1 MEVTGRTALL
11 LIWWAVLVS
20 CSSDDQTVSN
30 EPDPAPTI
38 ESFDGRS
45 TSSFGDVDYRLF
57 YVSNLEGTTNVIHVS
72 RGGNGL
78 GDDRSSLMPYVEAY
92 VEAGY
97 VVLQIDHRF
106 AGSDIEQ
113 IAQFRGE
120 EIRFIAGRVANNQLD
135 FGPFPGSIDG
145 SAQGFA
151 GHSGGCMEGLMAAGT
166 TMTHGDYTVPQLK
179 ALYCMSPAGF
189 DPDQFGIVQN
199 PPGYSDVLSATAIFL
214 IMGEQEKNING
225 PGVFMANDWRL
236 QPFDAMNAE
245 APRYQ
250 AFAAGNRTEHL
261 DIRGEN
267 EEIREYNIANS
278 LALFDTYLKDRSRQD
293 EVGNLELPENN
304 DIELSVKGL

>member
-1 MEVTGRTALL
+1 MEVTGRVALS
-11 LIWWAVLVS
+11 LIFWTILVS
-20 CSSDDQTVSN
+20 CSSDDQSVSN
-30 EPDPAPTI
+30 EPDPAPSI
-38 ESFDGRS
+38 ESVDGRL
-45 TSSFGDVDYRLF
+45 SSPFGELDYRVF
-57 YVSNLEGTTNVIHVS
+57 YLSNFEGTTNVIHVS

-97 VVLQIDHRF
+97 VVVQIDHRF

-120 EIRFIAGRVANNQLD
+120 EIRFMAQQVADKQLD
-135 FGPFPGSIDG
+135 LGSFPGSIDG

-166 TMTHGDYTVPQLK
+166 DMTHGDYTVPQLN

-199 PPGYSDVLSATAIFL
+199 PPGYGDVLSTATIFL
-214 IMGEQEKNING
+214 ILGEQEKDING
-225 PGVFMANDWRL
+225 VGTFMANDWRL

-245 APRYQ
+245 GPRYQ
-250 AFAAGNRTEHL
+250 ALATSPRTEHL

-267 EEIREYNIANS
+267 EEILEYNIANS
-278 LALFDTYLKDRSRQD
+278 LALFDTYLKDRNRQD
-293 EVGNLELPENN
+293 DIGNLELPENN
-304 DIELSVKGL
+304 EIELTAKGF

>member
-1 MEVTGRTALL
+1 MEVTGRIALL
-11 LIWWAVLVS
+11 LIFWTILVS
-20 CSSDDQTVSN
+20 CSSDDQSVSN
-30 EPDPAPTI
+30 EPDPAPSI
-38 ESFDGRS
+38 ESVDGRL
-45 TSSFGDVDYRLF
+45 SSPFGEVDYRVF
-57 YVSNLEGTTNVIHVS
+57 YVNNVEGTTNVIHVS

-97 VVLQIDHRF
+97 VVVQIDHRF

-120 EIRFIAGRVANNQLD
+120 EIRFMAQQVADKQLD
-135 FGPFPGSIDG
+135 LGSFPGSIDG

-166 TMTHGDYTVPQLK
+166 DMTHGDYTVPQLK

-199 PPGYSDVLSATAIFL
+199 PPGYGDVLSTTTIFL
-214 IMGEQEKNING
+214 ILGEQEKNING
-225 PGVFMANDWRL
+225 PGAFMAADWRL
-236 QPFDAMNAE
+236 QPFGAMNAD

-250 AFAAGNRTEHL
+250 ALAIGNGTEHL

-267 EEIREYNIANS
+267 EEIQEYNIANS
-278 LALFDTYLKDRSRQD
+278 LALFDTYLKDRNRQD
-293 EVGNLELPENN
+293 EIGTLELPENN
-304 DIELSVKGL
+304 EIELTVKGL